1 MAGSWQPDPSKRYAE
16 RFRDEF
22 GVWTDRVRNAD
33 GVPRKDQ
40 WSLWARNESQP
51 AVNDDRLSGRAAL
64 GCGLAL
70 WLLGAPAVLLVASM
84 VGLGRGFSGEEIGV
98 LPTGIIVVGLG
109 IIVFATIALIVN
121 QTTGRPKR
129 QSG

>member
-40 WSLWARNESQP
+40 WSLWARSESQH
-51 AVNDDRLSGRAAL
+51 AVDDDRLSGGVAL